1 MANVISISN
10 QKGGVGKTTTCVN
23 LGIGLANH
31 GKKVLVIDADAQGSL
46 TASLGYRDP
55 DEFPVTLATVMGKII
70 EDKPIDP
77 QEGII
82 SHPEGI
88 DLLPANIELSGI
100 EVSLVNAMSRES
112 ILKQYIDAVKH
123 NYDYVLVDCMPSLGM
138 MNVNA
143 LAAANSVII
152 PVQSQYLSVKGLEQ
166 LLQSIAKIRWQI
178 NPELTIAGIL
188 VTMADT
194 RTNYAKD
201 IITLLKANYS
211 EKLKIYKNVIPL
223 SVRASEISAAGKSI
237 YAFDPKGK
245 VSQAYGSLTEEV
257 MGA

>member
-1 MANVISISN
+1 
-10 QKGGVGKTTTCVN
+10 
-23 LGIGLANH
+23 
-31 GKKVLVIDADAQGSL
+31 
-46 TASLGYRDP
+46 
-55 DEFPVTLATVMGKII
+55 
-70 EDKPIDP
+70 
-77 QEGII
+77 
-82 SHPEGI
+82 
-88 DLLPANIELSGI
+88 
-100 EVSLVNAMSRES
+100 MSC
-112 ILKQYIDAVKH
+112 
-123 NYDYVLVDCMPSLGM
+123 DCMPSLGM

-152 PVQSQYLSVKGLEQ
+152 PVQAQYLSVKGLEQ
-166 LLQSIAKIRWQI
+166 LLQSIAKIRRQI
-178 NPELTIAGIL
+178 NPKLTIAGIL